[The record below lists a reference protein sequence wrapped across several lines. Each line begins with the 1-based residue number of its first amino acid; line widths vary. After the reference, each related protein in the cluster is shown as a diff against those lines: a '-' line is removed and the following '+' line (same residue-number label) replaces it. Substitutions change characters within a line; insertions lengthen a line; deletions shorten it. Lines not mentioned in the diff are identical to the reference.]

1 MFHICFINS
10 VFFSK
15 YLQGLS
21 HGKIYVAPLQDEEL
35 TIPVST
41 KPDNYK
47 VVCIKC
53 NMEIRSFEVKLH
65 EQSCQKSEQ
74 TEADFLEMEE
84 GRNGRNGGRGK
95 FQCFFQ
101 ELNHYPLV

>member
-1 MFHICFINS
+1 
-10 VFFSK
+10 
-15 YLQGLS
+15 
-21 HGKIYVAPLQDEEL
+21 
-35 TIPVST
+35 
-41 KPDNYK
+41 
-47 VVCIKC
+47 
-53 NMEIRSFEVKLH
+53 MEIRSFELKLH

>member
-10 VFFSK
+10 GFFSK

-53 NMEIRSFEVKLH
+53 NMEIRSFELKLH

>member
-1 MFHICFINS
+1 MGRNFTQYSNVPHLLHKFWFLFKIF
-10 VFFSK
+10 
-15 YLQGLS
+15 YS

-35 TIPVST
+35 TIPIST

-53 NMEIRSFEVKLH
+53 NMEIRSSELNLH

-74 TEADFLEMEE
+74 IEADFLEMEE
-84 GRNGRNGGRGK
+84 
-95 FQCFFQ
+95 
-101 ELNHYPLV
+101 